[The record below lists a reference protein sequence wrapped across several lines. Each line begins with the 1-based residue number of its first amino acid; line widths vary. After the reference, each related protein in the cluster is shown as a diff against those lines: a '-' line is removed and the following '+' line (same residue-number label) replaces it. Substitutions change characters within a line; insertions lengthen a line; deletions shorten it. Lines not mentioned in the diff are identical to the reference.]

1 MLWQNTEGR
10 ELGKG
15 IDTALR
21 TSKGGVYICPDPRE
35 MNQISELV
43 TQGRGSVSE
52 YFPHKHED
60 LSLEP

>member
-1 MLWQNTEGR
+1 MLGKNTEGS
-10 ELGKG
+10 ELGRG
-15 IDTALR
+15 IDTELR
-21 TSKGGVYICPDPRE
+21 PSKGRVYICPDPRE

-43 TQGRGSVSE
+43 TQGCGSVSE

>member
-1 MLWQNTEGR
+1 MLGQNTEGG

-15 IDTALR
+15 IDTELR
-21 TSKGGVYICPDPRE
+21 PSKGGVYICPDPRE

-43 TQGRGSVSE
+43 TQSWGSVSE
-52 YFPHKHED
+52 YLLHKHED